1 MEYFFT
7 PLTRRIGLSG
17 CLFWLSCLLF
27 NPALAQELSVTGKV
41 VAPDGDGI
49 VGVNVLEKG
58 TSNGTITDFEGN
70 FAFKVS
76 SAESAIVFS
85 FVGFKPQEVAVGTQ
99 TQFDIILEE
108 DVETL
113 EELVVVG
120 YGVQKKSVVTG
131 AIASIKSEEISQT
144 PVATVDQ
151 ALQGRTAG
159 VNVTT
164 NSGAPGGAIS
174 VKIRGIGSN
183 GDSQPLYIVDGMQV
197 GSLDFLNPNDI
208 ASMEVL
214 KDAASAA
221 IYGSR
226 AANGVVLVTTKKGS
240 SGKLQ
245 VSYDGYIGMQ
255 SPWKKVSTLN
265 AKEYM
270 TLHNEAAYNDGATS
284 PIFNP
289 SSFGSYADTDWQ
301 DEVFRNNAP
310 IMNHAVSLSGGNE
323 VSTFAISL
331 GYFGQQGIVGNADNS
346 NFDRI
351 TFRLNSEHKLS
362 KRVTFGQNL
371 TIAAKSSAG
380 ISEQNDFG
388 GILNSTFLHDP
399 ITPAVI
405 QDAETAAIYAG
416 LPYNPV
422 MNSNG
427 QYYGISDQGLRE
439 VANPMAMLEN
449 SHNAHNDRNIIGN
462 AYLTVDLLP
471 GLKFKTDLGLDLYN
485 SFSRGYN
492 PMQYMNV
499 VNMNRNSS
507 AWQEMN
513 DNVGFQ
519 WENVLSYQKTING
532 HDFSAILGNTI
543 QEYTGK
549 GTWGSRNDISP
560 DGWYYGWLEN
570 GANDDT
576 QKSNGWFWRNRLASF
591 FSRVNYSYKDKYMVQ
606 ATIRRDG
613 SSRFGDNNKFGAFPS
628 VSGGWTIS
636 NEDFFAPVAGLNF
649 LKLRASWGQVGN
661 QSIGDF
667 GYLSLANRANGYPV
681 NGNIINGIAINR
693 MANPD
698 LKWETSEQ
706 ANVGLDFGFLE
717 DKIQMTAEYYSKTTR
732 DLLGVRPMPDYLGM
746 ESPLFNM
753 GTVQNQGVEFN
764 LTYAKKTGDFTYDI
778 TGNFSYNKNRVL
790 EVANQNGYIDG
801 DAPHVHTGNMRMAEG
816 YALPF
821 FYGYKTAGIFQNQEQ
836 IDNHVNA
843 EGKQI
848 QPDAKPGDI
857 IFVDMNGDGVITEED
872 RTNIGNPVPDW
883 NFGLTFNANYKN
895 FDFSIFFQGAA
906 GFDIAN
912 IMRRGDLDMQ
922 NYGGAT
928 LGRWT
933 GEGSTNS
940 YPRMTH
946 EDQNRNY
953 TRLND
958 MVHLERGDYLRVKN
972 IQLGYTLPTEIS
984 EKAGL
989 SRARIYASV
998 QNAFTFTGYS
1008 GYDPELASFDIFNYG
1023 MDRGGYPQS
1032 RIIMMGVNLNF

>member
-1 MEYFFT
+1 MARHQRKTFF
-7 PLTRRIGLSG
+7 LLSI
-17 CLFWLSCLLF
+17 CWMLS
-27 NPALAQELSVTGKV
+27 NYALAQSLPISGKI
-41 VAPDGDGI
+41 VAPDGEEI
-49 VGVNVLEKG
+49 LGVNIIEKG
-58 TSNGTITDFEGN
+58 TSNGTITDINGEFSMQ
-70 FAFKVS
+70 VQS
-76 SAESAIVFS
+76 DESTILIS
-85 FVGFKPQEVAVGTQ
+85 FVGYKSQEFQVRNQRT
-99 TQFDIILEE
+99 FDVVLQE

-131 AIASIKSEEISQT
+131 AIASIKSEEIAQT

-245 VSYDGYIGMQ
+245 VSYDGYIGVQ

-265 AKEYM
+265 AREYM
-270 TLHNEAAYNDGATS
+270 TMHNEAGYNDGATS
-284 PIFNP
+284 PIFHP
-289 SSFGSYADTDWQ
+289 SSFGDYADTNWQ
-301 DEVFRNNAP
+301 DEVFRNAAP
-310 IMNHAVSLSGGNE
+310 ISNHAVSLSGGNE

-331 GYFGQQGIVGNADNS
+331 GYFGQQGIVGNADKS

-362 KRVTFGQNL
+362 SRVTFGQNL
-371 TIAAKSSAG
+371 TIAAKSSSG
-380 ISEQNDFG
+380 ISEQSDFG
-388 GILNSTFLHDP
+388 GILNATFLHDP
-399 ITPAVI
+399 ITASLITNP
-405 QDAETAAIYAG
+405 ETSAIYDG

-422 MNSNG
+422 KNSNG
-427 QYYGISDQGLRE
+427 QYYGISNQNLRE
-439 VANPMAMLEN
+439 IGNPMAMLEN
-449 SHNAHNDRNIIGN
+449 TYNAHNDRNIIGN

-471 GLKFKTDLGLDLYN
+471 GLKFKTDMGLDLYN
-485 SFSRGYN
+485 SFGRGYQ
-492 PMQYMNV
+492 PMQYLNV
-499 VNMNRNSS
+499 DNMSRNSS

-519 WENVLSYQKTING
+519 WENVISYNKSVNG
-532 HDFSAILGNTI
+532 HDFSGIVGNTI

-549 GTWGSRNDISP
+549 GTWGSRNDINP
-560 DGWYYGWLEN
+560 NGWYYGWLEN

-591 FSRVNYSYKDKYMVQ
+591 FGRANYSYKDKYMLQ
-606 ATIRRDG
+606 ATLRHDG
-613 SSRFGDNNKFGAFPS
+613 SSRFGNNNKFGTFPS
-628 VSGGWTIS
+628 VSGGWTVS
-636 NEDFFAPVAGLNF
+636 NEDFFSNIKAINF
-649 LKLRASWGQVGN
+649 FKIRASWGQVGN
-661 QSIGDF
+661 QNIGDF
-667 GYLSLANRANGYPV
+667 GYLSLANRAYGYTV
-681 NGNIINGIAINR
+681 NDNIINGIAINR
-693 MANPD
+693 MSNPD

-706 ANVGLDFGFLE
+706 ANIGLDFGFLE
-717 DKIQMTAEYYSKTTR
+717 DRIQMTAEYYSKTTR
-732 DLLGVRPMPDYLGM
+732 DLLGVKPIPDYLGM

-753 GTVQNQGVEFN
+753 GTVQNQGVELN
-764 LTYAKKTGDFTYDI
+764 ITYGKKTGDFTYDI
-778 TGNFSYNKNRVL
+778 TGNVSYNKNRVL

-801 DAPHVHTGNMRMAEG
+801 GAPHVHTGNMRMAEG
-816 YALPF
+816 HALPF
-821 FYGYKTAGIFQNQEQ
+821 FFGYKTAGIFQNQEQ
-836 IDNHVNA
+836 INNYVNA
-843 EGKQI
+843 EGKPI
-848 QPDAKPGDI
+848 QPEAKPGDI
-857 IFVDMNGDGVITEED
+857 IFVDINGDGTISEED
-872 RTNIGNPVPDW
+872 RTDIGNPVPDW

-912 IMRRGDLDMQ
+912 VMRRGDLDMQ
-922 NYGGAT
+922 NYGGAA

-946 EDQNRNY
+946 QDPNRNY

-972 IQLGYTLPTEIS
+972 IQVGYTLPEAIS
-984 EKAGL
+984 SKAGL

-998 QNAFTFTGYS
+998 QNAFTITGYS

-1032 RIIMMGVNLNF
+1032 RIVMMGVNLNF